1 MSQDE
6 KGGMGILQILLIIA
20 ILIGLLPVFFWMVA
34 LQKFGTEANYTEAHT
49 SFALIFCTVVQLVL
63 WVIFW
68 ATSES
73 WFLFF
78 FQSILLLLPP
88 PYCVDWLWG
97 TIPCLSIRSP
107 RVPRIQAKKGNRQCP
122 KPVSTTVSHAVV
134 TPSTN
139 VGSAGGAGATVL
151 G

>member
-73 WFLFF
+73 CFVGFF
-78 FQSILLLLPP
+78 TAYGINLAIATAALLCGLALGHNPLP
-88 PYCVDWLWG
+88 V
-97 TIPCLSIRSP
+97 
-107 RVPRIQAKKGNRQCP
+107 N
-122 KPVSTTVSHAVV
+122 
-134 TPSTN
+134 
-139 VGSAGGAGATVL
+139 
-151 G
+151 